1 VVAAT
6 IAIPIQT
13 ASAQSTNTISACQQS
28 NTTYCRN
35 QGNQQNQQGDNTQ
48 GNSIA
53 NQVTSI
59 NPHTN
64 AINNVQ
70 YSITKSSGITIEK
83 NDTAN
88 LTN

>member
-1 VVAAT
+1 VSANK
-6 IAIPIQT
+6 AILLLQKP
-13 ASAQSTNTISACQQS
+13 
-28 NTTYCRN
+28 R
-35 QGNQQNQQGDNTQ
+35 NQQNQQGDNTQ